1 MRGSWNRPPLW
12 SQDAK
17 WRLKVA
23 LALRESGNAT
33 ASDELLRRLQQNGAD
48 VPVDVGGDSVKPE
61 AWLRRFAGVDQA
73 SIPVLQEWLQFLG
86 SSRRTGTAA
95 GGDPLL
101 LSRWF
106 HPTTQNKPVLD
117 QMASLAQDLA
127 DSGRAPIPAAFP
139 LMVKDRVAFRTL
151 RGVHVLDAASGRLL
165 WETPGEFSEDAL
177 IAGYRSPFDF
187 DNGFAFRRMRGGM
200 WRTDFTGGES
210 GADGHPLTGLLY
222 RNANFGLLASDG
234 ARLFVIEDDAVVMH
248 GPAGTG
254 FQLVGD
260 SYENQ
265 RRTPG
270 NRLAAYDLSTGR
282 EAWAIGGPA
291 NGESFDLPLAG
302 NFFFGAPLVD
312 GGELFVVGERDLD
325 IRLYALDPDTRTRPL
340 VAASGPFRRQNRA
353 GPGPPL
359 VDRPGRL
366 FQRNSGLPHDG
377 RLAGRRR
384 SPRSLR
390 LVDGPLRPAASR
402 RRTPRTRTGRGV
414 RPAFPAE

>member
-1 MRGSWNRPPLW
+1 MRGSWNRAPLW

-23 LALRESGNAT
+23 LALRESGNTT

-165 WETPGEFSEDAL
+165 WETPGRVLRRRPHRGLS
-177 IAGYRSPFDF
+177 
-187 DNGFAFRRMRGGM
+187 FAF
-200 WRTDFTGGES
+200 
-210 GADGHPLTGLLY
+210 
-222 RNANFGLLASDG
+222 
-234 ARLFVIEDDAVVMH
+234 
-248 GPAGTG
+248 
-254 FQLVGD
+254 
-260 SYENQ
+260 
-265 RRTPG
+265 
-270 NRLAAYDLSTGR
+270 
-282 EAWAIGGPA
+282 
-291 NGESFDLPLAG
+291 
-302 NFFFGAPLVD
+302 
-312 GGELFVVGERDLD
+312 
-325 IRLYALDPDTRTRPL
+325 
-340 VAASGPFRRQNRA
+340 
-353 GPGPPL
+353 
-359 VDRPGRL
+359 
-366 FQRNSGLPHDG
+366 
-377 RLAGRRR
+377 
-384 SPRSLR
+384 
-390 LVDGPLRPAASR
+390 
-402 RRTPRTRTGRGV
+402 
-414 RPAFPAE
+414 

>member
-1 MRGSWNRPPLW
+1 
-12 SQDAK
+12 
-17 WRLKVA
+17 
-23 LALRESGNAT
+23 
-33 ASDELLRRLQQNGAD
+33 
-48 VPVDVGGDSVKPE
+48 
-61 AWLRRFAGVDQA
+61 
-73 SIPVLQEWLQFLG
+73 
-86 SSRRTGTAA
+86 
-95 GGDPLL
+95 
-101 LSRWF
+101 
-106 HPTTQNKPVLD
+106 
-117 QMASLAQDLA
+117 
-127 DSGRAPIPAAFP
+127 
-139 LMVKDRVAFRTL
+139 
-151 RGVHVLDAASGRLL
+151 
-165 WETPGEFSEDAL
+165 
-177 IAGYRSPFDF
+177 
-187 DNGFAFRRMRGGM
+187 M

-270 NRLAAYDLSTGR
+270 NRLAAYDLATGR

-302 NFFFGAPLVD
+302 SFFFGAPLVD

-366 FQRNSGLPHDG
+366 LQRHSGLPHDG

-390 LVDGPLRPAASR
+390 LVDEPLRPAASR
-402 RRTPRTRTGRGV
+402 HPNAANANRAKRSSRLPRSNDQWCPSAPVIAGNGVIYTPSEEPVLVCLDLSSGLTRWQVQKGEDQLYLAGVDDERVLVVGKSSVTALSLETGAVQWTAPIDESQGPPSGRGV
-414 RPAFPAE
+414 TAKGIFYLPLRNGSLWAVELADGKVVETSQLPPASKPLGNLAMYRGLVLSLNALRFDGL